1 MEAHQVAHLALN
13 YHIMSY
19 KGKDQSHH
27 KNKADVESLC
37 QTAKLHTSGIV
48 TT

>member
-1 MEAHQVAHLALN
+1 MEAHQVALLAFN

-27 KNKADVESLC
+27 KNKADVDSVC
-37 QTAKLHTSGIV
+37 QIAKLHTSGI
-48 TT
+48 